1 MQALKRHFITGLIV
15 IIPLFL
21 TVYLF
26 VFIIQFFDGILGGF
40 LNNYLKEEFGFYIP
54 GLGLVL
60 SLVIILLTGVIV
72 SRLIGR
78 KIFAVF
84 ESWYA
89 GLPLVKNI
97 YPAFKQLVTFLLSQK
112 ETGFKRVVLVEYPSK
127 GIWSLGFITNEEI
140 KKINEAASKEMVAVF
155 LILSPGPF
163 SGYVVFVPRE
173 ELKFPDISVS
183 DALKIIISG
192 GVLK

>member
-1 MQALKRHFITGLIV
+1 VKTLKRYFITGLIT

-26 VFIIQFFDGILGGF
+26 IFVFQFFDGILGGF
-40 LNNYLKEEFGFYIP
+40 LNNYIKAKFGFYIP
-54 GLGLVL
+54 GLGLILSVCIVL
-60 SLVIILLTGVIV
+60 FTGIIASKFIGREIFIILE
-72 SRLIGR
+72 
-78 KIFAVF
+78 K
-84 ESWYA
+84 WYA
-89 GLPLVKNI
+89 SLPLIKSI

-112 ETGFKRVVLVEYPSK
+112 EGGFKKAVLVEYPCK
-127 GIWSLGFITNEEI
+127 GIWSIGFLTNEGLE
-140 KKINEAASKEMVAVF
+140 KINNAVNRDMVAVF

-173 ELKFPDISVS
+173 ELKFPDLSVS